1 MLKLTFDKPVKHKWK
16 DCFVKIKSWR
26 KFIILD
32 ILLFLIMLLW
42 GQSHC
47 VSHLVCCDNFATRH
61 VLPPTTFGLKTFRF
75 VINYVPAL
83 CLMLFYIDNVL
94 NKQFLKSSLVLLC
107 NQTAGIVLQKWK
119 SKKPTMTNNPPL
131 PTNRGSFWPLHYA

>member
-94 NKQFLKSSLVLLC
+94 NKQFLKSIWVFLDEEKNHYCASWSASWTTLVFLYV
-107 NQTAGIVLQKWK
+107 NDWWAP
-119 SKKPTMTNNPPL
+119 S
-131 PTNRGSFWPLHYA
+131 